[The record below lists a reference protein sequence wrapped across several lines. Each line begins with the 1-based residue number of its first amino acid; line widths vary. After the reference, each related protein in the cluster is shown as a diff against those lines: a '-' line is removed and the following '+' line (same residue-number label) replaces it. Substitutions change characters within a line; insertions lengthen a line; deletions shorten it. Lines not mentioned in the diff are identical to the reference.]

1 LRQSGDTLLNHLTV
15 ETEIQEEGIMHPPFI
30 DASST
35 LSTPARQDVTAR
47 QRLEGVLEKLPAP
60 GTQRSPEA
68 QDRPINPAELVEPIQ
83 RINDVMRQHGLE
95 FDLSDERT
103 RVVTRV
109 VDSQSG
115 EVIRQIPAEEV
126 LRIAER
132 LGEMQGNLLSSQA

>member
-1 LRQSGDTLLNHLTV
+1 
-15 ETEIQEEGIMHPPFI
+15 MHSPLI
-30 DASST
+30 DAFST
-35 LSTPARQDVTAR
+35 RSTSALQDVTPR
-47 QRLEGVLEKLPAP
+47 QRLEGLLEKLPAP
-60 GTQRSPEA
+60 GTPAAQHEQERS
-68 QDRPINPAELVEPIQ
+68 INPAELVEPIQ

-95 FDLSDERT
+95 FDLSDERI

-132 LGEMQGNLLSSQA
+132 LGEVQGNLLSSQA

>member
-1 LRQSGDTLLNHLTV
+1 MEL
-15 ETEIQEEGIMHPPFI
+15 QEEGIMHSPFI

-35 LSTPARQDVTAR
+35 LSTSALHDITPR

-60 GTQRSPEA
+60 GTLLSPKVP
-68 QDRPINPAELVEPIQ
+68 DRPINPAELVEPLQ

-95 FDLSDERT
+95 FDLSNDDGH
-103 RVVTRV
+103 VITRV

-115 EVIRQIPAEEV
+115 EVIRQIPGEEV

-132 LGEMQGNLLSSQA
+132 LGERQGNLLSSQA

>member
-1 LRQSGDTLLNHLTV
+1 
-15 ETEIQEEGIMHPPFI
+15 MHSPFI

-35 LSTPARQDVTAR
+35 LSTSTLHDVTPR
-47 QRLEGVLEKLPAP
+47 QRLEGVLAKLPAP
-60 GTQRSPEA
+60 GTPPSPKV
-68 QDRPINPAELVEPIQ
+68 QNQPINPAELVEPIQ

-132 LGEMQGNLLSSQA
+132 LGETQGNLFSSQA

>member
-1 LRQSGDTLLNHLTV
+1 
-15 ETEIQEEGIMHPPFI
+15 MHSPFI

-35 LSTPARQDVTAR
+35 LSASALHDVTPR
-47 QRLEGVLEKLPAP
+47 QRLEGVLEKLSPP
-60 GTQRSPEA
+60 GSQLALKE
-68 QDRPINPAELVEPIQ
+68 QERPINPAELVEPIQ

-95 FDLSDERT
+95 FDLSDERA

-115 EVIRQIPAEEV
+115 DVIRQIPAEEV

-132 LGEMQGNLLSSQA
+132 LGETQGNLVSSQA

>member
-1 LRQSGDTLLNHLTV
+1 
-15 ETEIQEEGIMHPPFI
+15 MHPPFI

-35 LSTPARQDVTAR
+35 LSTSARQDVTAR

-60 GTQRSPEA
+60 GTQRSSEA

-132 LGEMQGNLLSSQA
+132 LGEMQGNLLSSKA